1 MCSGQNNNNNTV
13 VSGNAGTKKIF
24 TRVAAKKKIFIN
36 LIELSPIF
44 YCLNGKKRKF
54 VQINLL
60 VEIFLFVCFFETK
73 NIYSHTHSTYAGG
86 QVIKK
91 FSLGRFPEIRLLF
104 FGLSNL
110 TIINNTF

>member
-1 MCSGQNNNNNTV
+1 MRGPKKSLPGRPQN
-13 VSGNAGTKKIF
+13 F
-24 TRVAAKKKIFIN
+24 FFIN

-60 VEIFLFVCFFETK
+60 VEIFLFVCAFLKQKKK
-73 NIYSHTHSTYAGG
+73 NSTYAGR
-86 QVIKK
+86 QVIKN
-91 FSLGRFPEIRLLF
+91 FSPGRFPEIRLLF
-104 FGLSNL
+104 FGFSNL

>member
-1 MCSGQNNNNNTV
+1 MCSGQNNNNNNNTV
-13 VSGNAGTKKIF
+13 VSENAGTKKIF
-24 TRVAAKKKIFIN
+24 TRAAVKKFFFIN

-44 YCLNGKKRKF
+44 YCLNKF
-54 VQINLL
+54 ASGNFFVC
-60 VEIFLFVCFFETK
+60 VCFFETK
-73 NIYSHTHSTYAGG
+73 NVYSHTHSTYAGG

-110 TIINNTF
+110 TIISNTF